1 MKVSPV
7 LPGPA
12 VFIILTIAERVAV
25 GFVCMIVENTV
36 EKIVIDAKKLIVGK
50 SKFLKKAILMN
61 LGLWIY

>member
-50 SKFLKKAILMN
+50 SKF
-61 LGLWIY
+61 